1 MSMLEKFG
9 RTKDD
14 SELWYCRIYKI
25 VATMTRMSK
34 RKSRGYFG
42 IRLWEEVKHDNR
54 RTIKYSVLDFANAV
68 LHGET
73 FQNHMEAERI
83 LKSMRIISKQNLR
96 ANISFAQKGNQY
108 QRYIWPVMYDVTSN
122 CSKTGKW
129 KIYLKNAKM
138 QDLFIEFVRFTKISV
153 IKDVPKY
160 NKNVYFS
167 CCCSYQIF
175 GIIWKY
181 IVMTGA
187 SISSFYTI
195 LHFFA
200 LRQQTEFNGMR
211 HLKAYYHFLLLKILF
226 FKTDEK
232 KQSDYIQQTP
242 SPKSSFTPEITTPLN
257 ICQINEFLYLTNIF
271 CFSFILHRKRTIIRQ
286 SETISTS
293 NIHKRIFPFH

>member
-14 SELWYCRIYKI
+14 SELWVFYYDENVEEK
-25 VATMTRMSK
+25 
-34 RKSRGYFG
+34 GYFG
-42 IRLWEEVKHDNR
+42 IRLWEEVKHDNC

-83 LKSMRIISKQNLR
+83 LKSMRIISKQDLR

-129 KIYLKNAKM
+129 KIYLKNARM

-175 GIIWKY
+175 DIIWKY

-211 HLKAYYHFLLLKILF
+211 HLKR
-226 FKTDEK
+226 
-232 KQSDYIQQTP
+232 KQGNYIQQTP

-293 NIHKRIFPFH
+293 NIQYSPFTER